1 MKKLLFLCFSLILTV
16 MSVEAQKKSAADN
29 PFFKPYNTPFDV
41 PPFDKIKEEHYLPAF
56 ERGLKEAYADIKK
69 ITDNKQAPNFANTIE
84 ALEFSGELLQRVSS
98 VFFNLVSSN
107 STPGMQK
114 IAQEITPKLS
124 KFSNDILFNEKLFT
138 RIKTVY
144 DNRDKEKLSPEQLR
158 LLEQK
163 YQDFVKN
170 GALLDK
176 TAKERLAQINQRLS
190 TLQLK
195 FRDNVLAETNNYKL
209 YIEKEEELRGLPNNV
224 VESAK
229 EAATR
234 DGQPDKWLF
243 TLHNPSI
250 MPFLQY
256 ADNRDLRAQILK
268 AYLNRGNND
277 NEYDNK
283 EIIKEI
289 VSLSQEKARLLGF
302 PNFAEFVISDNMAK
316 TSDRVFELL
325 YRLWEP
331 ARENAIK
338 EAQELQEM
346 INREGN
352 IFRLEAHDWRYYTEK
367 LRREKYEIDEEKLRP
382 FFPLESVMQGAFNV
396 ANKLWGI
403 RFKEIKNVPVYDP
416 TVRVFEVTEEDGTHI
431 GLFFV
436 DYYNRSSKR
445 GGAWMNNLRERK
457 TKNGKTIYPIVFN
470 VCNFPPPT
478 ENTPSLLSLD
488 EAETLFHEFGHA
500 LHGLFANNAYPSIG
514 GTSVPRDFVELPSQ
528 VMENWFTE
536 PEVLRTF
543 ARHYQT
549 GQPIPDQIIEKIQ
562 ASSKFNQGFATVEYL
577 AAALLDM
584 FYYTTDRIDDVTE
597 FENRIAQQINLPEE
611 IPFRYRSTY
620 FNHIFGGGY
629 SAGYYSYIWAGV
641 LDSDAFEAFKETSLF
656 DRTTAESFRRNVL
669 EKGHTDDPM
678 NLYIKFRGREPQ
690 IEPLLRKRGL
700 MD

>member
-1 MKKLLFLCFSLILTV
+1 
-16 MSVEAQKKSAADN
+16 
-29 PFFKPYNTPFDV
+29 
-41 PPFDKIKEEHYLPAF
+41 
-56 ERGLKEAYADIKK
+56 
-69 ITDNKQAPNFANTIE
+69 
-84 ALEFSGELLQRVSS
+84 
-98 VFFNLVSSN
+98 
-107 STPGMQK
+107 
-114 IAQEITPKLS
+114 
-124 KFSNDILFNEKLFT
+124 
-138 RIKTVY
+138 
-144 DNRDKEKLSPEQLR
+144 
-158 LLEQK
+158 
-163 YQDFVKN
+163 
-170 GALLDK
+170 
-176 TAKERLAQINQRLS
+176 
-190 TLQLK
+190 
-195 FRDNVLAETNNYKL
+195 
-209 YIEKEEELRGLPNNV
+209 
-224 VESAK
+224 
-229 EAATR
+229 
-234 DGQPDKWLF
+234 
-243 TLHNPSI
+243 
-250 MPFLQY
+250 
-256 ADNRDLRAQILK
+256 
-268 AYLNRGNND
+268 
-277 NEYDNK
+277 
-283 EIIKEI
+283 
-289 VSLSQEKARLLGF
+289 
-302 PNFAEFVISDNMAK
+302 
-316 TSDRVFELL
+316 
-325 YRLWEP
+325 
-331 ARENAIK
+331 
-338 EAQELQEM
+338 
-346 INREGN
+346 
-352 IFRLEAHDWRYYTEK
+352 
-367 LRREKYEIDEEKLRP
+367 EKLRP

>member
-1 MKKLLFLCFSLILTV
+1 MKKLLFLCFSLLLTF
-16 MSVEAQKKSAADN
+16 MSLEAQKKSASDN
-29 PFFKPYNTPFDV
+29 PFFKPYNTPYDV

-69 ITDNKQAPNFANTIE
+69 IADNKQAPNFANTIE
-84 ALEFSGELLQRVSS
+84 ALEFSGDLLQRVSS

-124 KFSNDILFNEKLFT
+124 KFNDDILFNEKLFA
-138 RIKTVY
+138 RIKAVY
-144 DNRDKEKLSPEQLR
+144 DNREKEKLSPEQLR

-209 YIEKEEELRGLPNNV
+209 YIEKEEDLLGLPSSI

-302 PNFAEFVISDNMAK
+302 QNFAEFVISDNMAK
-316 TSDRVFELL
+316 TPDRVFELL

-331 ARENAIK
+331 ARENSIK
-338 EAQELQEM
+338 EAQELQSL

-352 IFRLEAHDWRYYTEK
+352 SFKLETYDWRYYTEK

-382 FFPLESVMQGAFNV
+382 FFPLEGVMQGAFTV

-416 TVRVFEVTEEDGTHI
+416 TVRVFEVTEENGSHI
-431 GLFFV
+431 GLFFI

-457 TKNGKTIYPIVFN
+457 IKNGKTIYPIVFN

-514 GTSVPRDFVELPSQ
+514 GTNVPRDFVELPSQ
-528 VMENWFTE
+528 VMENWFSE

-549 GQPIPDQIIEKIQ
+549 GQPIPDEIIEKIQ

-577 AAALLDM
+577 AASLLDM
-584 FYYTTDRIDDVTE
+584 YYYTTDRIDDVTE

-656 DRTTAESFRRNVL
+656 DRATAESFRKNVL

-678 NLYIKFRGREPQ
+678 NLYIKFRGKEPQ

-700 MD
+700 MN

>member
-1 MKKLLFLCFSLILTV
+1 
-16 MSVEAQKKSAADN
+16 
-29 PFFKPYNTPFDV
+29 
-41 PPFDKIKEEHYLPAF
+41 
-56 ERGLKEAYADIKK
+56 
-69 ITDNKQAPNFANTIE
+69 
-84 ALEFSGELLQRVSS
+84 
-98 VFFNLVSSN
+98 
-107 STPGMQK
+107 
-114 IAQEITPKLS
+114 
-124 KFSNDILFNEKLFT
+124 LFNEKLFT

-352 IFRLEAHDWRYYTEK
+352 NFRLEAHDWRYYTEK

>member
-1 MKKLLFLCFSLILTV
+1 MKKLLLCLILV
-16 MSVEAQKKSAADN
+16 SFFMNVYAQKKSTADN

-41 PPFDKIKEEHYLPAF
+41 PPFDKIKVEHYLPAF
-56 ERGLKEAYADIKK
+56 EKGLQEAYNDIKK
-69 ITDNKQAPNFANTIE
+69 ITENKQPPTFKNTIE
-84 ALEFSGELLQRVSS
+84 ALEFSGELLNKVSS
-98 VFFNLVSSN
+98 VFFNLISSN
-107 STPGMQK
+107 SSPEMQK

-124 KFSNDILFNEKLFT
+124 KYRDDIILNEKLFN
-138 RIKTVY
+138 RVKTVY
-144 DNRDKEKLSPEQLR
+144 ENRNKEKLTPEQLR
-158 LLEQK
+158 LLEVR
-163 YQDFVKN
+163 YQEFVKN

-176 TAKERLAQINQRLS
+176 KSKERLSEINQRLS

-195 FRDNVLAETNNYKL
+195 FRDNVLAETNNFKL
-209 YIEKEEELRGLPNNV
+209 FIEKEEDLSGLPKSV
-224 VESAK
+224 LEAAK
-229 EAATR
+229 EAATKE
-234 DGQPDKWLF
+234 GQPDKWLF

-256 ADNRDLRAQILK
+256 ADNRDLRAIILK

-289 VSLSQEKARLLGF
+289 ITLSREKANLLGY
-302 PNFAEFVISDNMAK
+302 PNYAEFVLSDNMAK
-316 TSDRVFELL
+316 TSDRVFDLL

-331 ARENAIK
+331 ARQNALR
-338 EAQELQEM
+338 EAQELQDL
-346 INREGN
+346 INREGKN
-352 IFRLEAHDWRYYTEK
+352 FKLEAHDWRYYTEK
-367 LRREKYEIDEEKLRP
+367 LRREKYELDEEKLRP
-382 FFPLESVMQGAFNV
+382 YFLLENVMQGAFNV
-396 ANKLWGI
+396 ATKLWGI
-403 RFKEIKNVPVYDP
+403 RFKELKNVPVYDQ
-416 TVRVFEVTEEDGTHI
+416 TVRVFEVTEQDGKHI

-436 DYYNRSSKR
+436 DYYNRSNKR
-445 GGAWMNNLRERK
+445 GGAWMNNLRERR
-457 TKNGKTIYPIVFN
+457 TKDGKTSYPIVFN

-478 ENTPSLLSLD
+478 ENTPTLLSLD

-500 LHGLFANNAYPSIG
+500 LHGLLANNNYPSIG
-514 GTSVPRDFVELPSQ
+514 GTNVPRDFVELPSQ
-528 VMENWFTE
+528 IMENWFTE

-543 ARHYQT
+543 AKHYQT
-549 GQPIPDQIIEKIQ
+549 GQPIPDEIIEKIQ

-584 FYYTTDRIDDVTE
+584 FYYTADNVDDVLE

-656 DRTTAESFRRNVL
+656 DRATAESFRKNIL
-669 EKGHTDDPM
+669 EKGYTDEPM
-678 NLYIKFRGREPQ
+678 NLYLQFRGREPQ

>member
-1 MKKLLFLCFSLILTV
+1 MSL
-16 MSVEAQKKSAADN
+16 EAQKKSASDN
-29 PFFKPYNTPFDV
+29 PFFKPYNTPYDV

-69 ITDNKQAPNFANTIE
+69 IADNKQAPNFANTIE
-84 ALEFSGELLQRVSS
+84 ALEFSGDLLQRVSS

-124 KFSNDILFNEKLFT
+124 KFNDDILFNEKLFA
-138 RIKTVY
+138 RIKAVY
-144 DNRDKEKLSPEQLR
+144 DNREKEKLSPEQLR

-209 YIEKEEELRGLPNNV
+209 YIEKEEDLLGLPSSI

-302 PNFAEFVISDNMAK
+302 QNFAEFVISDNMAK
-316 TSDRVFELL
+316 TPDRVFELL

-331 ARENAIK
+331 ARENSIK
-338 EAQELQEM
+338 EAQELQSL

-352 IFRLEAHDWRYYTEK
+352 SFKLETYDWRYYTEK

-382 FFPLESVMQGAFNV
+382 FFPLEGVMQGAFTV

-416 TVRVFEVTEEDGTHI
+416 TVRVFEVTEENGSHI
-431 GLFFV
+431 GLFFI

-457 TKNGKTIYPIVFN
+457 IKNGKTIYPIVFN

-514 GTSVPRDFVELPSQ
+514 GTNVPRDFVELPSQ
-528 VMENWFTE
+528 VMENWFSE

-549 GQPIPDQIIEKIQ
+549 GQPIPDEIIEKIQ

-577 AAALLDM
+577 AASLLDM
-584 FYYTTDRIDDVTE
+584 YYYTTDRIDDVTE

-656 DRTTAESFRRNVL
+656 DRATAESFRKNVL

-678 NLYIKFRGREPQ
+678 NLYIKFRGKEPQ

-700 MD
+700 MN

>member
-1 MKKLLFLCFSLILTV
+1 
-16 MSVEAQKKSAADN
+16 MSVEAQKKSAGDN
-29 PFFKPYNTPFDV
+29 PFFKPYNTPYDV

-56 ERGLKEAYADIKK
+56 EKGLKEAYADIKK

-124 KFSNDILFNEKLFT
+124 KFNDDILFNEKLFA

-144 DNRDKEKLSPEQLR
+144 DNSNKEKLSPEQLR

-176 TAKERLAQINQRLS
+176 AAKERLAQINQRLS

-209 YIEKEEELRGLPNNV
+209 YIEKEEDLRGLPNSV
-224 VESAK
+224 VEAAK

-243 TLHNPSI
+243 TLQNPSI

-256 ADNRDLRAQILK
+256 AENRGLRAQILK
-268 AYLNRGNND
+268 AYLHRGNNG

-331 ARENAIK
+331 ARENSIK
-338 EAQELQEM
+338 EAQELQEL

-352 IFRLEAHDWRYYTEK
+352 TFKLEAHDWRYYTEK

-382 FFPLESVMQGAFNV
+382 FFPLESVMQGAFTV

-416 TVRVFEVTEEDGTHI
+416 TVRVFEVTEEDGSHI

-457 TKNGKTIYPIVFN
+457 VKNGKTIYPIVFN

-500 LHGLFANNAYPSIG
+500 LHGLFASNAYPSIG
-514 GTSVPRDFVELPSQ
+514 GTNVPRDFVELPSQ
-528 VMENWFTE
+528 VMENWFSE
-536 PEVLRTF
+536 PEVLRSF

-549 GQPIPDQIIEKIQ
+549 GQPIPDEIIEKIQ

-577 AAALLDM
+577 AASLLDM

-597 FENRIAQQINLPEE
+597 FENRVAQQINLPEE

-641 LDSDAFEAFKETSLF
+641 LDSDAFQAFKETSLF
-656 DRTTAESFRRNVL
+656 DRATAESFRKNVL

-678 NLYIKFRGREPQ
+678 NLYIKFRGKEPQ

-700 MD
+700 MN

>member
-1 MKKLLFLCFSLILTV
+1 MKKLLFLCFSLLLTV
-16 MSVEAQKKSAADN
+16 MSVEAQKKSAGDN
-29 PFFKPYNTPFDV
+29 PFFKPYNTPYDV

-56 ERGLKEAYADIKK
+56 EKGLKEAYADIKK

-124 KFSNDILFNEKLFT
+124 KFNDDILFNEKLFA

-144 DNRDKEKLSPEQLR
+144 DNSNKEKLSPEQLR

-176 TAKERLAQINQRLS
+176 AAKERLAQINQRLS

-209 YIEKEEELRGLPNNV
+209 YIEKEEDLRGLPNSV
-224 VESAK
+224 VEAAK

-243 TLHNPSI
+243 TLQNPSI

-256 ADNRDLRAQILK
+256 AENRGLRAQILK
-268 AYLNRGNND
+268 AYLHRGNNG

-331 ARENAIK
+331 ARENSIK
-338 EAQELQEM
+338 EAQELQEL

-352 IFRLEAHDWRYYTEK
+352 TFKLEAHDWRYYTEK

-382 FFPLESVMQGAFNV
+382 FFPLESVMQGAFTV

-416 TVRVFEVTEEDGTHI
+416 TVRVFEVTEEDGSHI

-457 TKNGKTIYPIVFN
+457 VKNGKTIYPIVFN

-500 LHGLFANNAYPSIG
+500 LHGLFASNAYPSIG
-514 GTSVPRDFVELPSQ
+514 GTNVPRDFVELPSQ
-528 VMENWFTE
+528 VMENWFSE
-536 PEVLRTF
+536 PEVLRSF

-549 GQPIPDQIIEKIQ
+549 GQPIPDEIIEKIQ

-577 AAALLDM
+577 AASLLDM

-597 FENRIAQQINLPEE
+597 FENRVAQQINLPEE

-641 LDSDAFEAFKETSLF
+641 LDSDAFQAFKETSLF
-656 DRTTAESFRRNVL
+656 DRATAESFRKNVL

-678 NLYIKFRGREPQ
+678 NLYIKFRGKEPQ

-700 MD
+700 MN

>member
-1 MKKLLFLCFSLILTV
+1 
-16 MSVEAQKKSAADN
+16 MSVEAQKKSAGDN
-29 PFFKPYNTPFDV
+29 PFFKPYNTPYDV

-56 ERGLKEAYADIKK
+56 EKGLKEAYADIKK

-124 KFSNDILFNEKLFT
+124 KFNDDILFNEKLFA

-144 DNRDKEKLSPEQLR
+144 DNSNKEKLSPEQLR

-176 TAKERLAQINQRLS
+176 AAKERLAQINQRLS

-209 YIEKEEELRGLPNNV
+209 YIEKEEDLRGLPNSV
-224 VESAK
+224 VEAAK

-243 TLHNPSI
+243 TLQNPSI

-256 ADNRDLRAQILK
+256 AENRGLRAQILK
-268 AYLNRGNND
+268 AYLHRGNNG

-283 EIIKEI
+283 KIIKEI

-331 ARENAIK
+331 ARENSIK
-338 EAQELQEM
+338 EAQELQEL

-352 IFRLEAHDWRYYTEK
+352 TFKLEAHDWRYYTEK

-382 FFPLESVMQGAFNV
+382 FFPLESVMQGAFTV

-416 TVRVFEVTEEDGTHI
+416 TVRVFEVTEEDGSHI

-457 TKNGKTIYPIVFN
+457 VKNGKTIYPIVFN

-500 LHGLFANNAYPSIG
+500 LHGLFASNAYPSIG
-514 GTSVPRDFVELPSQ
+514 GTNVPRDFVELPSQ
-528 VMENWFTE
+528 VMENWFSE
-536 PEVLRTF
+536 PEVLRSF

-549 GQPIPDQIIEKIQ
+549 GQPIPDEIIEKIQ

-577 AAALLDM
+577 AASLLDM

-597 FENRIAQQINLPEE
+597 FENRVAQQINLPEE

-641 LDSDAFEAFKETSLF
+641 LDSDAFQAFKETSLF
-656 DRTTAESFRRNVL
+656 DRATAESFRKNVL

-678 NLYIKFRGREPQ
+678 NLYIKFRGKEPQ

-700 MD
+700 MN

>member
-1 MKKLLFLCFSLILTV
+1 MKKLLFLCFSLLLTV
-16 MSVEAQKKSAADN
+16 MSVEAQKKSAGDN
-29 PFFKPYNTPFDV
+29 PFFKPYNTPYDV

-56 ERGLKEAYADIKK
+56 EKGLKEAYADIKK

-124 KFSNDILFNEKLFT
+124 KFNDDILFNEKLFA

-144 DNRDKEKLSPEQLR
+144 DNRNKEKLSPEQLR

-176 TAKERLAQINQRLS
+176 AAKERLAQINQRLS

-209 YIEKEEELRGLPNNV
+209 YIEKEEDLRGLPNSV

-243 TLHNPSI
+243 TLQNPSI

-256 ADNRDLRAQILK
+256 AENRDLRAQILK
-268 AYLNRGNND
+268 AYLHRGNND

-331 ARENAIK
+331 ARENSIK
-338 EAQELQEM
+338 EAQELQEL

-352 IFRLEAHDWRYYTEK
+352 TFKLEAHDWRYYTEK

-382 FFPLESVMQGAFNV
+382 FFPLESVMQGAFTV

-416 TVRVFEVTEEDGTHI
+416 TVRVFEVTEEDGRHI

-457 TKNGKTIYPIVFN
+457 VKNGKTIYPIVFN

-514 GTSVPRDFVELPSQ
+514 GTNVPRDFVELPSQ
-528 VMENWFTE
+528 VMENWFSE
-536 PEVLRTF
+536 PEVLRSF

-549 GQPIPDQIIEKIQ
+549 GQPIPDEIIEKIQ

-577 AAALLDM
+577 AASLLDM

-597 FENRIAQQINLPEE
+597 FENRVAQQINLPEE

-641 LDSDAFEAFKETSLF
+641 LDSDAFQAFKETSLF
-656 DRTTAESFRRNVL
+656 DRATAESFRKNVL

-678 NLYIKFRGREPQ
+678 NLYIKFRGKEPQ

-700 MD
+700 MN

>member
-1 MKKLLFLCFSLILTV
+1 

-352 IFRLEAHDWRYYTEK
+352 NFRLEAHDWRYYTEK

>member
-1 MKKLLFLCFSLILTV
+1 MKKLLFLCFSLLLTV
-16 MSVEAQKKSAADN
+16 MSVEAQKKSAGDN
-29 PFFKPYNTPFDV
+29 PFFKPYNTPYDV

-56 ERGLKEAYADIKK
+56 EKGLIEAYADIKK

-124 KFSNDILFNEKLFT
+124 KFNDDILFNEKLFA

-144 DNRDKEKLSPEQLR
+144 DNRNKEKLSPEQLR

-176 TAKERLAQINQRLS
+176 PAKERLAQINQRLS

-209 YIEKEEELRGLPNNV
+209 YIEKEEDLRGLPNSV

-256 ADNRDLRAQILK
+256 AENRDLRAQILK

-277 NEYDNK
+277 NEFDNK

-331 ARENAIK
+331 ARENSIK
-338 EAQELQEM
+338 EAQELQEL

-352 IFRLEAHDWRYYTEK
+352 TFKLEAHDWRYYTEK

-382 FFPLESVMQGAFNV
+382 FFPLESVMQGAFTV

-416 TVRVFEVTEEDGTHI
+416 TVRVFEVTEEDGRHI

-457 TKNGKTIYPIVFN
+457 VKNGKTIYPIVFN

-514 GTSVPRDFVELPSQ
+514 GTNVPRDFVELPSQ
-528 VMENWFTE
+528 VMENWFSE
-536 PEVLRTF
+536 PEVLRSF

-549 GQPIPDQIIEKIQ
+549 GQPIPDEIIEKIQ

-577 AAALLDM
+577 AASLLDM

-597 FENRIAQQINLPEE
+597 FENRVAQQINLPEE

-641 LDSDAFEAFKETSLF
+641 LDSDAFQAFKETSLF
-656 DRTTAESFRRNVL
+656 DRETAESFRKNVL

-678 NLYIKFRGREPQ
+678 NLYIKFRGKEPQ

-700 MD
+700 MN